1 MLLEGGHA
9 ESRTRRGSGARAER
23 HELRFR
29 GDLGVAKAMSVFE
42 LAPRGAAL
50 YSNGLVLG
58 VELEA

>member
-1 MLLEGGHA
+1 MAGPA
-9 ESRTRRGSGARAER
+9 EHR
-23 HELRFR
+23 ELRFR

-42 LAPRGAAL
+42 LAPRGVAL